1 MRKRRDRMRGEHR
14 HPLERQLFP
23 AREVTKNVGRAFE
36 SVGAERKD
44 MSAFSILR
52 RWATAG
58 TAEQAPVAGD
68 SRLDAWA
75 RNRGA
80 ALVESVVRAT
90 RTDA

>member
-1 MRKRRDRMRGEHR
+1 
-14 HPLERQLFP
+14 
-23 AREVTKNVGRAFE
+23 
-36 SVGAERKD
+36 

-52 RWATAG
+52 RRATAG
-58 TAEQAPVAGD
+58 TAEQVPVAGD

>member
-1 MRKRRDRMRGEHR
+1 MGGEDRHFSG
-14 HPLERQLFP
+14 RQLFP
-23 AREVTKNVGRAFE
+23 ARGVTKNVGRALE
-36 SVGAERKD
+36 LVGAERKD

-52 RWATAG
+52 RRATAG
-58 TAEQAPVAGD
+58 TAEQVPVAGD